1 MEHSES
7 QFHRLFSAS
16 DEVSGE
22 RAPSSLKAKIYTAL
36 VRQQQQS
43 GPLLGLNATEEAGHK
58 LCSWEKLIQIMPLS
72 ESEKSM
78 FHCHVCHARVLSEY
92 FEDPP
97 IHWNGCPYVKFRK
110 A

>member
-58 LCSWEKLIQIMPLS
+58 LCSWKNLSKLCRSANPRSQCFIVMCATP
-72 ESEKSM
+72 
-78 FHCHVCHARVLSEY
+78 EY
-92 FEDPP
+92 CRNTLKTRRS
-97 IHWNGCPYVKFRK
+97 I
-110 A
+110 